1 MFSSALYEGAQAR
14 GTTARKRAFR
24 LTRLFGVEVKMLSP
38 ANLRAQIFPLADK
51 AQFCELWDHQI
62 PKKSP
67 AAPSSR
73 NSSSGAAYFFR
84 KPHRTPW
91 RAHAADFLQL
101 LFSGEDSSLSGEF
114 RGPVHETPGTTHK

>member
-51 AQFCELWDHQI
+51 AQLGELWDHQI
-62 PKKSP
+62 LKKVAGGSVL
-67 AAPSSR
+67 SQQLV
-73 NSSSGAAYFFR
+73 
-84 KPHRTPW
+84 
-91 RAHAADFLQL
+91 RAQPQSA
-101 LFSGEDSSLSGEF
+101 SCP
-114 RGPVHETPGTTHK
+114 R